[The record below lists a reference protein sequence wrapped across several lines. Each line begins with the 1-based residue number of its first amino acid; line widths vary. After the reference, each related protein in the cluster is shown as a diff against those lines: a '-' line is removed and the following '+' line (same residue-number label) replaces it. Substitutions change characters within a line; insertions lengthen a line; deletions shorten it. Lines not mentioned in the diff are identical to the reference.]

1 MNIGSIIAIT
11 VAIIMPIIVAIYF
24 TLKQKKDKNK

>member
-11 VAIIMPIIVAIYF
+11 VAILMPIVFVIVI
-24 TLKQKKDKNK
+24 TRNKEKDDV